1 VYGAF
6 PRLSEAQIEALAA
19 HGHRR
24 PTHPGEVL
32 FREGDP
38 SCDFFVILAGKVA
51 IVTGYGGDEHVISV
65 HGPGRFL
72 GELSL
77 LTGQTV
83 FVTAV
88 IREPGEVL
96 VVPVE
101 RLRHLVT
108 LDPLLGGPDSSYLP
122 TAPLPADRARNGLP
136 DRRLPLP
143 ARHSPAARTRRPQP
157 SASPVH
163 RPRTGQGGR
172 GSAPSAGRPSGGDA
186 GGHLADHVLRNPTNA
201 ELAHCSVSGGP
212 PQIPRRRT

>member
-1 VYGAF
+1 MAVPPSAARTPWKRPAGRNSPRRRCAAASAAAHLMRELPRGALVLSLFGVRPGVLDAASNPMADLPEPGQLAETPDVYGAF

-108 LDPLLGGPDSSYLP
+108 L
-122 TAPLPADRARNGLP
+122 
-136 DRRLPLP
+136 
-143 ARHSPAARTRRPQP
+143 SPWTRC
-157 SASPVH
+157 
-163 RPRTGQGGR
+163 
-172 GSAPSAGRPSGGDA
+172 SG
-186 GGHLADHVLRNPTNA
+186 T
-201 ELAHCSVSGGP
+201 
-212 PQIPRRRT
+212 